1 MQIEAWA
8 YSTLTS
14 ATGEYAIYQMYIGN
28 NNTNNFDVEP
38 NHFYNLR
45 TTINADINSA
55 KNDERIRAYSVSQY
69 VEFHASYN
77 AEVIGGKFDAT
88 YNASSEKYD
97 LDAAYEVRPIVVQ
110 TQGRMVEVGVYT
122 DKSCTQHPTQ
132 SWLRL
137 SSSSNYTDAYNNA
150 KEPLDTYIKAST
162 ILPTQLKFYLYNDE
176 YINDGEGTFLIPVQ
190 MLRKENDPYILK

>member
-1 MQIEAWA
+1 M
-8 YSTLTS
+8 
-14 ATGEYAIYQMYIGN
+14 
-28 NNTNNFDVEP
+28 
-38 NHFYNLR
+38 
-45 TTINADINSA
+45 
-55 KNDERIRAYSVSQY
+55 
-69 VEFHASYN
+69 EFHASYN

-122 DKSCTQHPTQ
+122 DKELYPDIPHRESVGFACLLLPITQM
-132 SWLRL
+132 RI
-137 SSSSNYTDAYNNA
+137 NNA

-176 YINDGEGTFLIPVQ
+176 YINDG
-190 MLRKENDPYILK
+190 

>member
-1 MQIEAWA
+1 MW
-8 YSTLTS
+8 S
-14 ATGEYAIYQMYIGN
+14 
-28 NNTNNFDVEP
+28 F
-38 NHFYNLR
+38 
-45 TTINADINSA
+45 
-55 KNDERIRAYSVSQY
+55 
-69 VEFHASYN
+69 ASYN

-162 ILPTQLKFYLYNDE
+162 MMNILMTE
-176 YINDGEGTFLIPVQ
+176 RGTFLIPVQ